1 MGTSSHTHF
10 AMQAKAILVASAAAV
25 LVIIGM
31 VAFMA
36 PSSQS
41 VSPLGHTSVT
51 PATKMFSIFNI
62 GGSTCTTVSSLD
74 IDQFAGNWY
83 QVINNGYTEIFGG
96 GTSCTGTVY
105 TKTSDTAIA
114 VENGDTYN
122 CNTTDATTGTCT
134 EFTSLINGTAEVTD
148 SSEPGQLTLTLYTP
162 FLFGLSLPTTGSYW
176 ICKLGPVV
184 NGKYAYAIVSDSD
197 GVSLYV
203 LARNVE
209 SFYSTYYDE
218 VYDYI
223 NSDLSWMVGGPTGT
237 LEPIDNTFGT
247 CPGDGDDSFY

>member
-1 MGTSSHTHF
+1 MGTHALRHASQGNPRRFRSRCARHHRHGRLHGSLQPERQPSGPHLRD
-10 AMQAKAILVASAAAV
+10 AGHQNVQHLQHWGIHMHHCVLPRHRPVRRKLVP
-25 LVIIGM
+25 G
-31 VAFMA
+31 
-36 PSSQS
+36 
-41 VSPLGHTSVT
+41 
-51 PATKMFSIFNI
+51 
-62 GGSTCTTVSSLD
+62 
-74 IDQFAGNWY
+74 DQQRLHRNLRRRY
-83 QVINNGYTEIFGG
+83 LLHRHR
-96 GTSCTGTVY
+96 Y